1 MRGDY
6 KMAASKAIKVKSSNL
21 QVFLGVTAEATTGS
35 RVGAGMDGLT
45 VNPNPQTE
53 EYGDVVSDTSTT
65 DVTGYTVSIEGTGRV
80 LKGNPVYDKVLELF
94 RNKAT
99 LSDAELPVWIAY
111 VFNGKGKVTPTDS
124 SEQVSD
130 VYDVDYYEAAAVSLS
145 SIELSSN
152 GAALQFGITIN
163 CNVDPVKGGAK
174 LTIPEGGKIANA
186 TELTEFKAGKFTADN
201 V

>member
-1 MRGDY
+1 
-6 KMAASKAIKVKSSNL
+6 MAKTKAVKVKSSNI
-21 QVFLGVTAEATTGS
+21 QVFLGITAEATKGA

-45 VNPNPQTE
+45 INPNPQTE

-111 VFNGKGKVTPTDS
+111 VFNGKGQTTPTAGGVAVEDT
-124 SEQVSD
+124 
-130 VYDVDYYEAAAVSLS
+130 YDADYYEAAAVSLS

-152 GAALQFGITIN
+152 GAALQFGVTIN

-186 TELTEFKAGKFTADN
+186 TELTEFTAGTFKASTEE
-201 V
+201 

>member
-1 MRGDY
+1 
-6 KMAASKAIKVKSSNL
+6 MAVGAKPVKVKSSNL
-21 QVFLGVTAEATTGS
+21 QVYLGTTGTEVGH

-53 EYGDVVSDTSTT
+53 EYGDVVSDSSTT

-99 LSDAELPVWIAY
+99 LSDAELPVWIVYA
-111 VFNGKGKVTPTDS
+111 FNGVGKTTPVPS
-124 SEQVSD
+124 GEAVSD
-130 VYDVDYYEAAAVSLS
+130 TYDADYYEAASVSLS
-145 SIELSSN
+145 SIELSAN

-163 CNVDPVKGGAK
+163 CNTDPVKGGAALK
-174 LTIPEGGKIANA
+174 IPEGGKLANA
-186 TELTEFKAGKFTADN
+186 TEMTKFTAGTFAADAK
-201 V
+201 

>member
-1 MRGDY
+1 
-6 KMAASKAIKVKSSNL
+6 MAGKAKPVKVKSSNI
-21 QVFLGVTAEATTGS
+21 QVYLGVTAEATTGS

-45 VNPNPQTE
+45 INPNPQTE

-111 VFNGKGKVTPTDS
+111 VFNGKGKTTPT
-124 SEQVSD
+124 SEGVA
-130 VYDVDYYEAAAVSLS
+130 VEGTYDADYYEAAAVSLS

-186 TELTEFKAGKFTADN
+186 TELSEFTAGTFAADP
-201 V
+201 VA